1 MLNQVILIGR
11 VSRIKKV
18 KGVITQF
25 HLDIPRSHELEVDS
39 PIIQI
44 NEGLSES
51 IKDFVK
57 DNTLLAVKG
66 RIETVIRGGYGTVTS
81 IVAERITYLTKKL
94 DEDNPS

>member
-1 MLNQVILIGR
+1 MLNQFILIGR
-11 VSRIKKV
+11 VSKIKKV

-25 HLDIPRSHELEVDS
+25 HLDIPRSNSPEVDS

-44 NEGLSES
+44 NEVLSES

-57 DNTLLAVKG
+57 DNTMLAVKG

-81 IVAERITYLTKKL
+81 IVAERITYLNQSL
-94 DEDNPS
+94 

>member
-11 VSRIKKV
+11 VNRIKKV

-44 NEGLSES
+44 NAGLSES
-51 IKDFVK
+51 IKDFVE
-57 DNTLLAVKG
+57 DNTMLAIKG
-66 RIETVIRGGYGTVTS
+66 RIETVVKGGYGTVTS

-94 DEDNPS
+94 DENSSS